1 MGVRRAVI
9 DVGSNS
15 VLLLVSEFSNNSW
28 VPVFEDTAITA
39 LGEGTKQTGL
49 LSERG
54 MSDTL
59 GAVANFWRIA
69 LDTGAEKVVA
79 GATMAARIATNTS
92 EFLMQASVQNTP
104 IVVLSGDQE
113 AELGFESIVNDPLFS
128 GSNRISIVDPGG
140 QSTEMVTASR
150 TADGWDVDFRRSY
163 PIGTL
168 GLKSTNFPN
177 EEVDG
182 LSLLRASGV
191 IDDLIGVC
199 YRPGQCGE
207 VVILGAAGTNLVSV
221 RDQLESWQPE
231 VVHGATLQY
240 EEISKAVG
248 WMMPM
253 SDQERRGIPGLE
265 KGRENTIHI
274 GAFILERF
282 LFALRAESCRVS
294 VRGWRHALLAKLDE
308 YPL

>member
-1 MGVRRAVI
+1 MRRAVI

-15 VLLLVSEFSNNSW
+15 VLLLVSELSNGFW
-28 VPVFEDTAITA
+28 VPVVDDTAITA
-39 LGEGTKQTGL
+39 LGEGTKKTGV

-54 MSDTL
+54 MTETL
-59 GAVANFWRIA
+59 GALKRFWTLAVDSGA
-69 LDTGAEKVVA
+69 LDIVA
-79 GATMAARIATNTS
+79 GATMAARIASNS
-92 EFLMQASVQNTP
+92 AEFLERAAGQGTPVQ
-104 IVVLSGDQE
+104 VLSGEQE
-113 AELGFESIVNDPLFS
+113 AQLGFEAVVNDPAFE
-128 GSNRISIVDPGG
+128 GCQTISIVDPGG

-150 TADGWDVDFRRSY
+150 SDSGWNVDFRRSY

-168 GLKSTNFPN
+168 GLKSTNFTT
-177 EEVDG
+177 EQVDG
-182 LSLLRASGV
+182 LALLRASGV
-191 IDDLIGVC
+191 VDDQIGVC

-207 VVILGAAGTNLVSV
+207 VVVLGAAGTNLVSV
-221 RDQLESWQPE
+221 RDQLTSWQPD
-231 VVHGATLQY
+231 VVHSSTLQY

-253 SDQERRGIPGLE
+253 SDSERREIQGLE

-294 VRGWRHALLAKLDE
+294 VRGWRHALLANLDSF
-308 YPL
+308 PL

>member
-1 MGVRRAVI
+1 MRRAVI

-15 VLLLVSEFSNNSW
+15 VLLLVSEFVDGSW
-28 VPVFEDTAITA
+28 SPIVDDTAITA
-39 LGEGTKQTGL
+39 LGEGTKKTGI

-54 MSDTL
+54 MTRTL
-59 GAVANFWRIA
+59 EALARFWSIA
-69 LDTGAEKVVA
+69 LEVGAGSIVA
-79 GATMAARIATNTS
+79 GATMAARIASNS
-92 EFLMQASVQNTP
+92 AELIERASGQGTP
-104 IVVLSGDQE
+104 ITILSGEQE
-113 AELGFESIVNDPLFS
+113 AQLGFEAVVDDPAFA
-128 GSNRISIVDPGG
+128 GCQRISIIDPGG

-150 TADGWDVDFRRSY
+150 IEDGWAVDFRRSY

-177 EEVDG
+177 EQVDG
-182 LSLLRASGV
+182 LSLLRASGA

-207 VVILGAAGTNLVSV
+207 VVVLGAAGTNLVSV
-221 RDQLESWQPE
+221 RDQLSTWQPD
-231 VVHGATLQY
+231 VVHGSTLQY

-253 SDQERRGIPGLE
+253 DDAERREIPGLE

-282 LFALRAESCRVS
+282 LFALRAECCRVS
-294 VRGWRHALLAKLDE
+294 VRGWRHALLANLDSF
-308 YPL
+308 PL